1 MNWWDSIL
9 TFFLEKIWRSKLNRI
24 LFLWAMVFL
33 AYYGWKSCTIFG
45 TNPYNRLYRI
55 ARDPAWAGLTLRG
68 QESRVLGFTD
78 HLLEIIA
85 REEKFHIE
93 TYSAPNVNLLEGLQ
107 DDNFDAIVSAMT
119 PDFFAK
125 ERFIFS
131 DPFYYIGPV
140 VVVDINS
147 KIKDIQEL
155 AGKTV
160 AIQRNSQ
167 LMIQGRIPK
176 NLSIY
181 PYDNINT
188 ALDDLRTNRI
198 DGVVTDLFYAYAMQ
212 EGLYRGKIK
221 IIPQALTTDAL
232 RLVAA
237 KQDKMETFMEKYNQG
252 LRELKADGR
261 YKTLLDNFQ
270 LPAIPISDQ

>member
-1 MNWWDSIL
+1 MNFDAFMA
-9 TFFLEKIWRSKLNRI
+9 FFRDKIWGNKVYRI

-33 AYYGWKSCTIFG
+33 AYYGWKSCSLITQ
-45 TNPYNRLYRI
+45 NPYSRLYRI
-55 ARDPAWAGLTLRG
+55 ARDPAWAGLMLRG
-68 QESRVLGFTD
+68 QEARVLGFTD
-78 HLLEIIA
+78 HLIDIIA
-85 REEKFHIE
+85 REEKFRIQMFSIPS
-93 TYSAPNVNLLEGLQ
+93 TNMLEGLQ
-107 DDNFDAIVSAMT
+107 DDNFEAIVSPMT

-147 KIKDIQEL
+147 KVKDLQQL

-160 AIQRNSQ
+160 AIQRNSA
-167 LMIQGRIPK
+167 LMIQGKIPK
-176 NLSIY
+176 DLSIY

-198 DGVVTDLFYAYAMQ
+198 DGVVTDLFYAYAMS
-212 EGLYRGKIK
+212 EGLYKGKIK
-221 IIPQALTTDAL
+221 IIPQALTNDAL

-237 KQDKMETFMEKYNQG
+237 KHDNMETLIEKYNEG
-252 LRELKADGR
+252 LKQLKAEGH
-261 YKTLLDNFQ
+261 YSTLLSNFQ
-270 LPAIPISDQ
+270 LPDIPVSDQ